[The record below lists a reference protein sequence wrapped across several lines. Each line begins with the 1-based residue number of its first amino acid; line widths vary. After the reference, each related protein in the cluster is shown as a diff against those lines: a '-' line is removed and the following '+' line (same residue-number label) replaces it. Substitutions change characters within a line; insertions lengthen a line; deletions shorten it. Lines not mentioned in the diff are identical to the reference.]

1 MPTSGCNDGETVSVP
16 RAATRILGRRHVSR
30 VPAIALA
37 ASMAGLALATPA
49 SAAPASK
56 PPPVPNTVINT
67 ISMPI
72 IPEFTS
78 VDPGRG
84 VVWMTGGDSSF
95 SNPAAVEI
103 RESND
108 KIIRT
113 VTLNH
118 FSDAQTI
125 DPVTGNLIEGTV
137 DGYVAL
143 INEGTG
149 AETDIPVANQA
160 NSFAGGVG
168 VDTVT
173 GNIYVADRNVSNA
186 ADHDSTVSE
195 ISQQTDSVIDSI
207 DVPNQAEAVA
217 VDSATGTV
225 YVAPIVQSTSP
236 LVLAGSVLVIKE
248 KTNKIVDTIPNVGN
262 LPYSMTVDPISGKL
276 FVSDYF
282 AGSLVVINL
291 KSNKITDTIV
301 FPKGF
306 AADTPAADP
315 VNGMVYVNDFDEG
328 AEFVVSEQT
337 NALVATIK
345 VPDAAG
351 GLAVD
356 PTRALVYAGSESPG
370 SGSLAVIQA
379 APPSL

>member
-1 MPTSGCNDGETVSVP
+1 MSIPNCDNEKAGAVP
-16 RAATRILGRRHVSR
+16 VGAIRTRRRRHAGR
-30 VPAIALA
+30 VTAITLA
-37 ASMAGLALATPA
+37 ASMAALAL
-49 SAAPASK
+49 AAPASAQPTSK
-56 PPPVPNTVINT
+56 PAPVPNTVINT
-67 ISMPI
+67 ISVPI

-84 VVWMTGGDSSF
+84 VVWMSGLPPSF
-95 SNPAAVEI
+95 SNGAAVEI
-103 RESND
+103 KESND

-113 VTLNH
+113 VNFEAGDYPIGGTV
-118 FSDAQTI
+118 I
-125 DPVTGNLIEGTV
+125 DPVTGNLIEATT
-137 DGYVAL
+137 DGLVIL
-143 INEGTG
+143 VNETTG
-149 AETDIPVANQA
+149 AQTYIPVANKLNQEA
-160 NSFAGGVG
+160 EGVG

-173 GNIYVADRNVSNA
+173 GNIYVSDQGAPN
-186 ADHDSTVSE
+186 HDTTVSE

-207 DVPNQAEAVA
+207 DVPSEAEAVS

-225 YVAPIVQSTSP
+225 YVSTLVQSLSP

-248 KTNKIVDTIPNVGN
+248 STNKIVDTITNVGN
-262 LPYSMTVDPISGKL
+262 LPYSMTLDPISGRL

-282 AGSLVVINL
+282 AGSLAVINL
-291 KSNKITDTIV
+291 KTNKITTQVV

-306 AADTPAADP
+306 AADTPAADS

-328 AEFVVSEQT
+328 VEFVVSEKT
-337 NALVATIK
+337 DALVATIS

-356 PTRALVYAGSESPG
+356 PARALVFAGSESPG
-370 SGSLAVIQA
+370 TGSLAIIQA

>member
-1 MPTSGCNDGETVSVP
+1 MINTVS
-16 RAATRILGRRHVSR
+16 LS
-30 VPAIALA
+30 
-37 ASMAGLALATPA
+37 
-49 SAAPASK
+49 
-56 PPPVPNTVINT
+56 
-67 ISMPI
+67 I

-78 VDPGRG
+78 VNPARG
-84 VVWMTGGDSSF
+84 VVWMTGGNSSF

-103 RESND
+103 KESND

-113 VTLNH
+113 VNLNH

-143 INEGTG
+143 VNEATG
-149 AETDIPVANQA
+149 AEADIPVANEA
-160 NSFAGGVG
+160 NSFAGGIG

-225 YVAPIVQSTSP
+225 YVAPIVQSASP

-248 KTNKIVDTIPNVGN
+248 STNKIVDTIGNVGN

-276 FVSDYF
+276 FVSHYF

-291 KSNKITDTIV
+291 KTNKITDTIV
-301 FPKGF
+301 LPKGF

-315 VNGMVYVNDFDEG
+315 VNGMVHVNDFDEG

-337 NALVATIK
+337 DALVATIK

-356 PTRALVYAGSESPG
+356 PARALVYAGSESPG